1 MGEAF
6 RPGPAYRGA
15 PRGPGMQFPGREIL
29 LVFRRNEAKDEQ
41 VGSVE
46 YSGYDV
52 HWPSGGRVRG
62 LAFDRFCK
70 IGVRY
75 LLGRDKPDVAA
86 MRLYFV
92 PLAESDAPL
101 PRVPGCRVRALYLER
116 DGGDFKLFL
125 SDGTPTDITFN
136 LRRDEKA
143 ILRWIGARSIPHG
156 GRQWFGLYAVRAAAP
171 GLSLPAA
178 PVTSG
183 SGAAAAF

>member
-1 MGEAF
+1 
-6 RPGPAYRGA
+6 
-15 PRGPGMQFPGREIL
+15 MQFPGREIQ

-41 VGSVE
+41 VGSIE

-75 LLGRDKPDVAA
+75 LLGREKPDLAA

-92 PLAESDAPL
+92 PLPAADAPL

-116 DGGDFKLFL
+116 EAADIKLFL

-136 LRRDEKA
+136 LSRDEKP
-143 ILRWIGARSIPHG
+143 ILRWLGARSIPDG
-156 GRQWFGLYAVRAAAP
+156 GRQWFGMYAVRAATPA
-171 GLSLPAA
+171 LAVPAA
-178 PVTSG
+178 HVTSG
-183 SGAAAAF
+183 SAAAAY